1 MNVSHPILGH
11 SKFIFTGI
19 SQAAKGS
26 LNSSDG
32 VPSRMSALL
41 KVVGCLGL
49 TSSRP
54 MRAVSRRSLL
64 RKPIG
69 HSRFSRRSPR
79 ALARFLESMLNPS
92 RNTGPAHS
100 IGALGISKLNCEH
113 KWIERVKDTQLSCSY

>member
-41 KVVGCLGL
+41 KVVDCLGL

-54 MRAVSRRSLL
+54 MRALSRRSLL

-69 HSRFSRRSPR
+69 RSRLSRRSTR
-79 ALARFLESMLNPS
+79 AFKNNLCSFLECILDPS
-92 RNTGPAHS
+92 GTN
-100 IGALGISKLNCEH
+100 
-113 KWIERVKDTQLSCSY
+113 ERW